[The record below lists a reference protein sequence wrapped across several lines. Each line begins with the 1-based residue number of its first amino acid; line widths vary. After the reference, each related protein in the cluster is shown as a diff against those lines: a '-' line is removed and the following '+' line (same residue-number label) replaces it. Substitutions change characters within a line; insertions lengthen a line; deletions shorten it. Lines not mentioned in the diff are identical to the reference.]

1 MDRDPSAEKIC
12 AAVAAVTHASP
23 LTTGQR
29 AVLAALR
36 QQPQPL
42 SAQALHGVLGTQR
55 SIGLA
60 TVYRAL
66 DALKLLGLVQHRVTL
81 SGETL
86 YSAVE
91 HDHHYLTCLQCG
103 TSVPV
108 ETCPVQELAA
118 QLQGTSSFRI
128 YYHTL
133 EFFGVCGG
141 CEG

>member
-1 MDRDPSAEKIC
+1 MDRDPPIRKTC
-12 AAVAAVTHASP
+12 GASFSDP
-23 LTTGQR
+23 PAPHLTPGQQS
-29 AVLAALR
+29 VLAALQ
-36 QQPQPL
+36 QQPQPI
-42 SAQALHGVLGTQR
+42 SAQALHGIICGQR

-66 DALKLLGLVQHRVTL
+66 ELLKVLGLVQHRVTL
-81 SGETL
+81 TGETL

-103 TSVPV
+103 ISVPV
-108 ETCPVQELAA
+108 DSCPVQELAA

-133 EFFGVCGG
+133 EFFGVCGV
-141 CEG
+141 CER

>member
-12 AAVAAVTHASP
+12 AVVSAVTSSPP
-23 LTTGQR
+23 LTAGQQ

-42 SAQALHGVLGTQR
+42 SAQALYGAMCALR
-55 SIGLA
+55 PIGLA

-81 SGETL
+81 TGETL

-91 HDHHYLTCLQCG
+91 HDHHYLTCLQYG
-103 TSVPV
+103 ISVPV
-108 ETCPVQELAA
+108 ETCPVKELTT
-118 QLQGTSSFRI
+118 QLQGTSSFRV

-133 EFFGVCGG
+133 EFFGVCGRCDG
-141 CEG
+141 

>member
-1 MDRDPSAEKIC
+1 MDRDPFAKEIG
-12 AAVAAVTHASP
+12 AVVSTVTP
-23 LTTGQR
+23 PPRLTPGQQ

-42 SAQALHGVLGTQR
+42 SAQALHGVMGTQQ

-66 DALKLLGLVQHRVTL
+66 DALKLLGLAQHRGTL

-86 YSAVE
+86 YSVVE
-91 HDHHYLTCLQCG
+91 HDHPYLTCLQCG
-103 TSVPV
+103 VSVPV

-118 QLQGTSSFRI
+118 HLQGTNSFRI

>member
-1 MDRDPSAEKIC
+1 MDRDPSAEKNC
-12 AAVAAVTHASP
+12 AAVSAVPSP
-23 LTTGQR
+23 PGLTPGQQ
-29 AVLAALR
+29 AVLTVLR

-42 SAQALHGVLGTQR
+42 SAQALHGVMAVQR

-66 DALKLLGLVQHRVTL
+66 DLLKLLGLVQHRVTL

-103 TSVPV
+103 VSVLV
-108 ETCPVQELAA
+108 ETCPVQELVAH
-118 QLQGTSSFRI
+118 LQRTNSFRI

-133 EFFGVCGG
+133 EFFGVCDRCLG
-141 CEG
+141 

>member
-1 MDRDPSAEKIC
+1 MDRDPSVEKIC

-42 SAQALHGVLGTQR
+42 SAQALHRAMCAQR
-55 SIGLA
+55 PIGLA

-81 SGETL
+81 TGENL

-103 TSVPV
+103 VSVPV
-108 ETCPVQELAA
+108 EACPVQELAA

-128 YYHTL
+128 YYHPL
-133 EFFGVCGG
+133 EFFGVCDS
-141 CEG
+141 CVE